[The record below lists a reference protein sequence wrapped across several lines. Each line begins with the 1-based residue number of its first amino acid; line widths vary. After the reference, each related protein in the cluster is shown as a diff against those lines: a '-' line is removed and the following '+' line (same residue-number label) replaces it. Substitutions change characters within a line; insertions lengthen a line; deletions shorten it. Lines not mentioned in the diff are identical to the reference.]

1 MALNFTIVV
10 HVRHQFG
17 VVDQDIGVFAGLE
30 QSFPFDCPSVSSDHA
45 LLLFQSLG
53 VGHEQTLETNGVPV
67 FGGVPV
73 TDAVRGV
80 TAGVPPEYG
89 VPNHGSAPAVG
100 GFIGLGGQRLDHQP
114 GRAQE
119 QRQCPAHRLKR
130 RRVRH
135 RQRSR
140 RLQDPVTA
148 QTSAG
153 IT

>member
-30 QSFPFDCPSVSSDHA
+30 HSFPFDCPSVSSDHA

-89 VPNHGSAPAVG
+89 VPNHGHQLLAGSLGWVG
-100 GFIGLGGQRLDHQP
+100 NVLIINP
-114 GRAQE
+114 GV
-119 QRQCPAHRLKR
+119 LKSSGNVLR
-130 RRVRH
+130 IASNGEEFVIDNVVVVYKTR
-135 RQRSR
+135 
-140 RLQDPVTA
+140 
-148 QTSAG
+148 
-153 IT
+153 

>member
-30 QSFPFDCPSVSSDHA
+30 HSFPFDCPSVSSDHA

-53 VGHEQTLETNGVPV
+53 VGQEQTLETNGVPV

-80 TAGVPPEYG
+80 TAGVPPNTASRTTG
-89 VPNHGSAPAVG
+89 TS
-100 GFIGLGGQRLDHQP
+100 
-114 GRAQE
+114 
-119 QRQCPAHRLKR
+119 CW
-130 RRVRH
+130 RVH
-135 RQRSR
+135 W
-140 RLQDPVTA
+140 A
-148 QTSAG
+148 GWATS
-153 IT
+153 